1 MAGTSFAS
9 LLRNTQPVYDAAV
22 APAATPGGG
31 GLALSQMTRCAKA
44 SANLTRLRGYDPC
57 AKTPGAASLYSFMGY
72 SIRSTTWRL
81 TVWARWDHATLCPDW
96 ADRANQLELCE
107 CQTYFPFMSPPGD
120 GNDPWHAICEEAQH
134 AAPNPTF
141 VFETCGWR

>member
-22 APAATPGGG
+22 APATTPGGG

-107 CQTYFPFMSPPGD
+107 CQTSPPSGKFPPGD
-120 GNDPWHAICEEAQH
+120 GKDP
-134 AAPNPTF
+134 
-141 VFETCGWR
+141 